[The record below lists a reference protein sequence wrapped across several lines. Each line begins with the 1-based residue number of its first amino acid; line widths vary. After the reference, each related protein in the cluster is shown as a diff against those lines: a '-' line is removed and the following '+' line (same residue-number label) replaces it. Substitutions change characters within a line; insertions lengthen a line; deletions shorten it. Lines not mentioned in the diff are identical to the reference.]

1 MIFPKGGVRAESTIL
16 FGKYQI
22 CRVIGGGRSGTVFLA
37 EHLGLGEFRAIK
49 RVPKG
54 DGGFF
59 RETAALK
66 ELKHPGI
73 PIIYDLEE
81 DSNGNRELRAKLL
94 EYVSIVESLVY
105 RAFFVMQE
113 GIKELQLDKHCIM
126 NVNGLCK
133 KITVMFCK
141 KNLRKAR
148 ISEV

>member
-1 MIFPKGGVRAESTIL
+1 MADLDTVL
-16 FGKYQI
+16 FGKYRL
-22 CRVIGGGRSGTVFLA
+22 CRILGTGRLGTVFLA
-37 EHLGLGEFRAIK
+37 VHLGLFEYRAIK
-49 RVPKG
+49 RVQKSSLEY
-54 DGGFF
+54 DQF
-59 RETAALK
+59 RREALILK
-66 ELKHPGI
+66 ELRHPGI
-73 PIIYDLEE
+73 PIVYDIEE
-81 DSNGNRELRAKLL
+81 DEDGNRELRAKLL